1 MKKRESCEY
10 TLYGDLDGMTVADLR
25 AMLDSYPDDARI
37 DVRSEYHHSGGT
49 FSYPEYREYFVF
61 KWEE

>member
-1 MKKRESCEY
+1 MKKCESYEY
-10 TLYGDLDGMTVADLR
+10 TLYGDLDGRTVADLR

-37 DVRSEYHHSGGT
+37 DVRSEKVYGIGGWT
-49 FSYPEYREYFVF
+49 NEDREFFVF